1 MKYNILGFDQKA
13 VLEVLKVIPSIDGKK
28 DKVLKLD
35 IVDLQILQVVS
46 DFMNRSKIIKYTIND
61 KTYFS
66 IQYKVIL
73 DDLPILDI
81 KQQALSDRLS
91 KMVELDVL
99 EKEIVRNQMGSYSV
113 FRMGSRYEHLVYNDT
128 SSEIRLQKY
137 STTIAEVVNYT
148 PKDYSTNNS
157 STNNQKKEIYKEIV
171 DTWNNST
178 KSFAKVHVISEK
190 IKSAINSRIRDGYSV
205 DDIKKAILL
214 CESLPDFY
222 KGGDNGKAW
231 KASFMWLISNTKGN
245 FDSILSGA
253 LHNSPSAKR
262 DYDMIIN
269 LGDKAYKEAYTPSCD
284 GISLFWNDNINAYCT
299 TNNPEWGV
307 YDGYKPNERP
317 NGATVYC
324 QGVYYNWNSEK
335 KEWKRKPLNHE

>member
-1 MKYNILGFDQKA
+1 M
-13 VLEVLKVIPSIDGKK
+13 LKELNYDSHSFSVE
-28 DKVLKLD
+28 LA
-35 IVDLQILQVVS
+35 
-46 DFMNRSKIIKYTIND
+46 SKIGLVEALVLGHLYHWCVGNSDNEDMFKDGHVWVYITRKRINEQYPYLTEDKIRGALNRLEKKGLILVSNYNKIKID
-61 KTYFS
+61 KTNWYALTNEAYGLFGTS
-66 IQYKVIL
+66 LGKITDRWGKSPSNWENTQAIQT
-73 DDLPILDI
+73 I
-81 KQQALSDRLS
+81 KQ
-91 KMVELDVL
+91 
-99 EKEIVRNQMGSYSV
+99 
-113 FRMGSRYEHLVYNDT
+113 
-128 SSEIRLQKY
+128 
-137 STTIAEVVNYT
+137 NY
-148 PKDYSTNNS
+148 KNKSIN
-157 STNNQKKEIYKEIV
+157 KEIYKEIV
-171 DTWNNST
+171 DFWNNST

>member
-1 MKYNILGFDQKA
+1 M
-13 VLEVLKVIPSIDGKK
+13 LKERNYDSHSFSVE
-28 DKVLKLD
+28 LA
-35 IVDLQILQVVS
+35 
-46 DFMNRSKIIKYTIND
+46 SKIGLVEALVLGHLYHWCVGNSGNEDMFKDGHVWVYITRKRISEQYPYLTEDKIRGALNRLKKKGLILVSNYNKIKTDRTNWYALTNEALGLFGTSLGEITAHWEKSPCDCKNPQA
-61 KTYFS
+61 
-66 IQYKVIL
+66 IQS
-73 DDLPILDI
+73 I
-81 KQQALSDRLS
+81 KQ
-91 KMVELDVL
+91 
-99 EKEIVRNQMGSYSV
+99 
-113 FRMGSRYEHLVYNDT
+113 
-128 SSEIRLQKY
+128 
-137 STTIAEVVNYT
+137 NY
-148 PKDYSTNNS
+148 KNKSLN
-157 STNNQKKEIYKEIV
+157 KEIYKEIV
-171 DTWNNST
+171 DFWNENT

-222 KGGDNGKAW
+222 KGGDNGKLW

-262 DYDMIIN
+262 NYDMIIN

-284 GISLFWNDNINAYCT
+284 GISLFWNDNVNAYCT

-324 QGVYYNWNSEK
+324 QGVYYSWNLEK
-335 KEWKRKPLNHE
+335 KEWGRKLLNHE

>member
-1 MKYNILGFDQKA
+1 MLKERNYDSHSFSVELASKIGLVEALVLGHLYHWCVGNSDNEDMFKDGHVWAYITRKRINEQYPYLTEDKIRGALNRLEKKGLILVSNYNKIKIDKTNWYALTNEAYCLFGTSLGKITDRWGKS
-13 VLEVLKVIPSIDGKK
+13 PSDWENTQAIQSIKQNYK
-28 DKVLKLD
+28 DK
-35 IVDLQILQVVS
+35 S
-46 DFMNRSKIIKYTIND
+46 IN
-61 KTYFS
+61 
-66 IQYKVIL
+66 
-73 DDLPILDI
+73 
-81 KQQALSDRLS
+81 
-91 KMVELDVL
+91 
-99 EKEIVRNQMGSYSV
+99 
-113 FRMGSRYEHLVYNDT
+113 
-128 SSEIRLQKY
+128 
-137 STTIAEVVNYT
+137 
-148 PKDYSTNNS
+148 
-157 STNNQKKEIYKEIV
+157 KEIYKEIV
-171 DTWNNST
+171 DFWNENT

-284 GISLFWNDNINAYCT
+284 GISLFWNDNVNAYCT

>member
-1 MKYNILGFDQKA
+1 MGNFTNSLKNFQSIPRALIFDNAMSDRARFVFCYMASKPEGWDFYLETMAKEIGYHVDTLRKYINELIKFGWLIKGEQ
-13 VLEVLKVIPSIDGKK
+13 VNDGKYGA
-28 DKVLKLD
+28 V
-35 IVDLQILQVVS
+35 
-46 DFMNRSKIIKYTIND
+46 KYTLC
-61 KTYFS
+61 S
-66 IQYKVIL
+66 
-73 DDLPILDI
+73 
-81 KQQALSDRLS
+81 
-91 KMVELDVL
+91 
-99 EKEIVRNQMGSYSV
+99 EKENT
-113 FRMGSRYEHLVYNDT
+113 ENTDT
-128 SSEIRLQKY
+128 ENTDTEKYRDGEIPPHIDKRDKRDKRDN
-137 STTIAEVVNYT
+137 INRDN
-148 PKDYSTNNS
+148 K
-157 STNNQKKEIYKEIV
+157 KKEIYKEIV

-222 KGGDNGKAW
+222 KGGDNSKAW